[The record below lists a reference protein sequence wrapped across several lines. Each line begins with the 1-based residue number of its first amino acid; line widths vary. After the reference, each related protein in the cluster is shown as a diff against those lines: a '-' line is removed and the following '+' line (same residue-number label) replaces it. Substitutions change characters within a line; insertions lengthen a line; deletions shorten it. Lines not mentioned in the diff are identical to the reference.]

1 MSDTRDLLAGLSRL
15 ESVEAVAVGHGDQIA
30 GTVPEWTELVLD
42 LEDESGVRR
51 INLTRHDGELIIQCL
66 YEVLHPNDNKSN
78 PVTRLWAELDDQM
91 DFLRA
96 DDDPEPEDRARAK
109 ALALALAMLT
119 QPYSPEPDLDPI
131 REKAAQRWEERNGV

>member
-1 MSDTRDLLAGLSRL
+1 MTETRDLLAGLSRL
-15 ESVEAVAVGHGDQIA
+15 KSVEVIAVGHGDQVE
-30 GTVPEWTELVLD
+30 GTVPEWAELVLD

-66 YEVLHPNDNKSN
+66 FEVLHPQDNKAA
-78 PVTRLWAELDDQM
+78 PVTRLWQELDDVM

-109 ALALALAMLT
+109 ALALAIALLT
-119 QPYSPEPDLDPI
+119 QPYSPEPDLDPV
-131 REKAAQRWEERNGV
+131 RAEAADRWEARQE